1 MPQELKDELKVEIL
15 EIINS
20 KQGCKQTDLIPALS
34 RKIILKINNVNGII
48 FQAINELVE
57 EKKIVRIEYILSSM
71 PYREKSF
78 LLPLCDYVKIT
89 EK

>member
-34 RKIILKINNVNGII
+34 RKIILKINNVNRI

-57 EKKIVRIEYILSSM
+57 EKKIVRIEYVLSSM

-78 LLPLCDYVKIT
+78 LLPPCDYARLR
-89 EK
+89 